1 MAMGSGGV
9 GMAPNH
15 SESPLTKFHLKRNA
29 SSQNVTQNPLI
40 QDIMSQNYRKLAMA

>member
-1 MAMGSGGV
+1 MGSGGV

-15 SESPLTKFHLKRNA
+15 DNNTLTKFHLNRDA

-40 QDIMSQNYRKLAMA
+40 QVIMSQKYRNLAMA